1 MPKRKKVLLYNITF
15 ASDKICGEDGLYCH
29 GGERRDGCIFVK
41 SGEKATFDTYFNSF
55 SHIKYKKYTK
65 VKNVVLKLDIEG
77 RGIASVYLY
86 KLNAEP
92 QMIASTQ
99 ADGQCELQIDLSSVE
114 NDGFLYFTFDA
125 ATDSVIRGGGW
136 VADVEMNPVKI
147 GVVICTYRRE
157 EYLKRNIANLSEYM
171 RSLSDSYFDIF
182 VIDNGRT
189 VEDDFGEGIFVIPND
204 NTGGSGGFTRGIKEV
219 LKGDYTHFLLMD
231 DDILFDVNTLYRIYA
246 LLCVMSDEYKDA
258 SVGGAMLILDRPY
271 LQEEMGARW
280 KGTKIQSNNK
290 HLDARKPQTVYL
302 NETLGE
308 PDYNAWFLMCMPVSA
323 PKKYGYPLPF
333 FIKCDDVEYGLRA
346 AEHIINVS
354 GISVWHEGF
363 DVKYSAEL
371 EYYAK
376 RNDLIVSA
384 RYPKGKGVFANFKKL
399 VLSVGKQ
406 LMLQRYFAVDLIF
419 KAYDDFFKG
428 ADYFLN
434 LDMEKNHKE
443 IRACGPKMLTA
454 EQIREEYGIKVD
466 LERINSHKKW
476 RFKNFITLNGYLI
489 PKCFYKKGVG
499 QVNMVTA
506 EGQDLYKYKRVLH
519 YNPKFDCGFVTEI
532 KKSKLIGSWCKLL
545 KYLFKMLFGYR
556 RVAKQYRQIQA

>member
-1 MPKRKKVLLYNITF
+1 MLLYNITF
-15 ASDKICGEDGLYCH
+15 ADDKICGEDGLYCH
-29 GGERRDGCIFVK
+29 GGERRDGCVFLK

-65 VKNVVLKLDIEG
+65 VKNVVLKLEIEG
-77 RGIASVYLY
+77 RGTASVYLY
-86 KLNAEP
+86 KLNATP

-99 ADGQCELQIDLSSVE
+99 ADGPCELQIDLSTVE
-114 NDGFLYFTFDA
+114 DDGFLYFAFDA
-125 ATDSVIRGGGW
+125 AADSVIRGGGW
-136 VADVEMNPVKI
+136 FADVEINPVKI

-157 EYLKRNIANLSEYM
+157 EYLRRNIANLSEYM
-171 RSLSDSYFDIF
+171 RSLSDSFFDVF

-189 VEDDFGEGIFVIPND
+189 VEDDFCEGIFVIPND

-231 DDILFDVNTLYRIYA
+231 DDIVFDVNTLQRIYA
-246 LLCVMSDEYKDA
+246 LLCVLSDDYKDA

-271 LQEEMGARW
+271 LQEEIGAMW
-280 KGTKIQSNNK
+280 DGIDIKSVNK
-290 HLDARKPQTVYL
+290 RLDARKPQTIYL

-333 FIKCDDVEYGLRA
+333 FVRCDDIEYGLRA
-346 AEHIINVS
+346 CEHIITTS

-363 DVKYSAEL
+363 DVKYSAEM
-371 EYYAK
+371 EYYFK
-376 RNDLIVSA
+376 RNKLIVSA
-384 RYPKGKGVFANFKKL
+384 RYSKGKGAFANFKKL
-399 VLSVGKQ
+399 VLSVGQQ

-443 IRACGPKMLTA
+443 IRACGPQMLTA
-454 EQIREEYGIKVD
+454 EQIKDKYGISVD

-506 EGQDLYKYKRVLH
+506 KGQDLYKYKRVLH

-545 KYLFKMLFGYR
+545 KYLLKMLFGYR
-556 RVAKQYRQIQA
+556 RVAKQYRQIEA

>member
-1 MPKRKKVLLYNITF
+1 MLLYNITF
-15 ASDKICGEDGLYCH
+15 ADDKICGEDGLYCH
-29 GGERRDGCIFVK
+29 GGERRDSCVFLK

-55 SHIKYKKYTK
+55 SHTKYKKYTK

-77 RGIASVYLY
+77 RGATSVYLY
-86 KLNAEP
+86 KLNATP
-92 QMIASTQ
+92 QIIASTQ
-99 ADGQCELQIDLSSVE
+99 ADGPCELQIDLSTVE

-125 ATDSVIRGGGW
+125 AADSMIRGGGW
-136 VADVEMNPVKI
+136 FADVEINPVKI

-157 EYLKRNIANLSEYM
+157 EYLRRNIANLSEYI
-171 RSLSDSYFDIF
+171 RSLSDSFFDVF

-189 VEDDFGEGIFVIPND
+189 VEDNFGEGIFVIPND

-231 DDILFDVNTLYRIYA
+231 DDIVFDVNTLQRIYA
-246 LLCVMSDEYKDA
+246 MLCVLCDEYKDA

-271 LQEEMGARW
+271 LQEEIGAMW
-280 KGTKIQSNNK
+280 DGIDIKSVNK
-290 HLDARKPQTVYL
+290 RLDARKPQTVYL
-302 NETLGE
+302 NETLEE
-308 PDYNAWFLMCMPVSA
+308 PDYNAWFFMCMPVSA

-333 FIKCDDVEYGLRA
+333 FVRCDDVEYGLRA
-346 AEHIINVS
+346 GGNIINMS

-363 DVKYSAEL
+363 DVKYSAEM
-371 EYYAK
+371 EYYFK
-376 RNDLIVSA
+376 RNKLIVSA
-384 RYPKGKGVFANFKKL
+384 RYPKGKSAFAIFKKL
-399 VLSVGKQ
+399 VLSVGQQ

-454 EQIREEYGIKVD
+454 EQIKDKYGIEVD

-506 EGQDLYKYKRVLH
+506 KGQDLYKYKRVLH

-532 KKSKLIGSWCKLL
+532 KKSKLIGCWCKLL

-556 RVAKQYRQIQA
+556 RVAKQYKQIQS